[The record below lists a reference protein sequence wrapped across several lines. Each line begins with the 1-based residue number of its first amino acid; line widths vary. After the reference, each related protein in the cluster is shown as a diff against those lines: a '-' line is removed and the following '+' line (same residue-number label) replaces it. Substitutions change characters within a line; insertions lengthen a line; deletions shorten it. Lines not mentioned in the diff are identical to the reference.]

1 MSYQAKHRRMPLA
14 RAVAAMAARA
24 RGAERAGPAQAGPA
38 TGLTAGQAATA
49 TASTALRATASTAL
63 RATASTALRAT
74 ASTALRA
81 TASTALRATA
91 STPLRA
97 RARTVLLL
105 AGLAAMALALTT
117 FALHAAEPSFLARM
131 YDLGIYR
138 DGGLIV
144 RHAYHFRSG
153 RPTPLYDW
161 VSPGGGNPFTYPPF
175 AAGIF
180 AVMSFLPLL
189 TLQWGMTALSL
200 GALATAVWFT
210 LDAAG
215 VPRGAAHAGC
225 TLLVCAAALW
235 TQPVQS
241 NLGLGQ
247 ANMLLMAAI
256 VWDLRPART
265 PRPGTAGRSRWWAGA
280 ATGVA
285 AGIKLTPLIFLPY
298 LLLTR
303 RFRQAGVAAAAFAL
317 TVAAGFAAMPGASA
331 AYWRSGLL
339 DRANGTSR
347 ANVEFFFASAWN
359 QSLRGLLSRFLQH
372 AQVAAIPWLIAA
384 TLTLVIGL
392 AAATWLDKDG
402 YRMLGLLTCALTGLL
417 ISPVSWL
424 HHWVWIAPWLA
435 ALTALALRGR
445 GAARWRW
452 AGLAALAWLVFAA
465 GPSLASLTGS
475 QRALDVITDVPMKQP
490 LAWQDIDVLAGNA
503 YVLAGLAGVLA
514 LFGWGVARAFA
525 RPSGA
530 RLTGSALAAEPD
542 SPGRPEAVSSLAD

>member
-14 RAVAAMAARA
+14 QAAAAVAAAAGIDRPA
-24 RGAERAGPAQAGPA
+24 SAPAGPAAA
-38 TGLTAGQAATA
+38 VSAGQALAQAT
-49 TASTALRATASTAL
+49 TALPTPAGTLRPAPATTAL
-63 RATASTALRAT
+63 PAPAGTLRPAPAGT
-74 ASTALRA
+74 T
-81 TASTALRATA
+81 
-91 STPLRA
+91 LRA
-97 RARTVLLL
+97 RAGTMLLL
-105 AGLAAMALALTT
+105 AGLAAMVLALAR

-153 RPTPLYDW
+153 QPTPLYDW

-175 AAGIF
+175 AAGVF
-180 AVMSFLPLL
+180 AIMSFLPLL

-200 GALATAVWFT
+200 AALAAAVWLT

-215 VPRGAAHAGC
+215 LPRGAVQAGC
-225 TLLVCAAALW
+225 MLLVSAAALW

-247 ANMLLMAAI
+247 VNMLLMAAV
-256 VWDLRPART
+256 VWDLRPVRT
-265 PRPGTAGRSRWWAGA
+265 PRTGTAVRSRWWAGA

-285 AGIKLTPLIFLPY
+285 AGFKLTPLIFLPY

-331 AYWRSGLL
+331 AYWRSGLF
-339 DRANGTSR
+339 DRANGTPR

-384 TLTLVIGL
+384 ALTLVVGL

-402 YRMLGLLTCALTGLL
+402 YRMLGVLTCALTGLL

-424 HHWVWIAPWLA
+424 HHWVWIAPWVA
-435 ALTALALRGR
+435 ALTALALRSS

-452 AGLAALAWLVFAA
+452 AGLATLAWLVFAA
-465 GPSLASLTGS
+465 GPSLAALTGS

-490 LAWQDIDVLAGNA
+490 LAWHGIDVLAGNA

-514 LFGWGVARAFA
+514 LFGWGVARAFTH
-525 RPSGA
+525 PSRA
-530 RLTGSALAAEPD
+530 RLTGSESPHGPAA
-542 SPGRPEAVSSLAD
+542 GSLAD